1 MIQTIDEHREAD
13 TNIGKLLGLQAD
25 LIDATRRWAKGESA
39 DDITPVR
46 HEAICLNH
54 LRYVNL
60 IPAYRQFAQSVDLP
74 ERVDMNLV
82 INELMF
88 TDDLFKSYDPL
99 LLDHADF
106 AGMNAWL
113 SNICTQNIH
122 FDTSSVSTVNEWRV
136 RLKSAGIFL
145 SYSSGTSGNMSF
157 IPRDP
162 MTWAAL
168 RKNSSYYA
176 NPNSIIR
183 LDGKTPTFDCL
194 VAGPRGE
201 GMGIQGAAA
210 GLTRMAANS
219 LYLYDNVVSGDDV
232 RNRSMST
239 TTELDERAAHEA
251 ALEFIDAAR
260 SAGRPLLLFG
270 APFQLRRFC
279 SQLAS
284 MQTTIDTCPGSTVVT
299 GGGWKSFQ
307 GERIPQAELVG
318 LVNQTLNIPSTHFI
332 DTYSTAELNCAMTN
346 CSQGHYHIP
355 PLIEPVV
362 LDESLFGECGATG
375 YGILS
380 FLDPFSMSFP
390 GYLITGDMG
399 RLEKGVCNC
408 GLHGW
413 YVDGEIKRA
422 PNQTIKGCGG
432 VLASMTV

>member
-1 MIQTIDEHREAD
+1 MIQTIDGQREPD
-13 TNIGKLLGLQAD
+13 IHIGKLLGLQAD
-25 LIDATRRWAKGESA
+25 LIEGTKRWAMGEPA
-39 DDITPVR
+39 DDLSTLR

-60 IPAYRQFAQSVDLP
+60 VPAYHKFAESVDLLGN
-74 ERVDMNLV
+74 VDLNLV

-88 TDDLFKSYDPL
+88 TDDLFKSYDST
-99 LLDHADF
+99 LLDQADF

-113 SNICTQNIH
+113 SNICTQDIC
-122 FDTSSVSTVNEWRV
+122 FDTSAVHNVAQWRTH
-136 RLKSAGIFL
+136 LKAAGIFL

-162 MTWAAL
+162 MTWGAL

-183 LDGKTPTFDCL
+183 MDGQTPSFDCL
-194 VAGPRGE
+194 IAGPRGE

-210 GLTRMAANS
+210 GLSAMAANAH
-219 LYLYDNVVSGDDV
+219 YLYDKVLNEDAV
-232 RNRSMST
+232 RNQLT
-239 TTELDERAAHEA
+239 PKITELDERQAYESAIA
-251 ALEFIDAAR
+251 FINAAR
-260 SAGRPLLLFG
+260 DGNRPVLVFG

-279 SQLAS
+279 ERLTELQAKL
-284 MQTTIDTCPGSTVVT
+284 DTLPGSTVVT

-307 GERIPQAELVG
+307 GERIPQTDLIDMVD
-318 LVNQTLNIPSTHFI
+318 QTLHIPSSHFI
-332 DTYSTAELNCAMTN
+332 DTYSTAELNCAMTR
-346 CSQGHYHIP
+346 CAEGHYHIP
-355 PLIEPVV
+355 PLIEPVL

-375 YGILS
+375 YGTLG

-399 RLEKGVCNC
+399 KLENTLCGC

-413 YVDGEIKRA
+413 YIDGEIKRA
-422 PNQTIKGCGG
+422 PEQSIKGCGG
-432 VLASMTV
+432 VLASMTA